1 MDYTTVALVFIAAAA
16 GTYGLASLFAPG
28 NPTRDRLARLT
39 GEARRTARREKWDKA
54 ARLATPMARLATS
67 SDKQVSDLKSRL
79 MQAGIRDESA
89 ATLFFAAKLV
99 LVIAL
104 PLLIVTGLAVA
115 GVDLDLVEL
124 ATSLLAGAVLGF
136 YLPTIW
142 LNRRATR
149 RQREIFNAFPDAV
162 DLLVVC
168 VEAGL
173 GLDAAIARAAQDM
186 ATRSVDLADELNLVS
201 IEMRVGA
208 TRERALRNLA
218 RRSGIEEVTSF
229 VAMMLQADRFGTS
242 IGQSLRVQS
251 DALRVKRRQRAE
263 EEAAKLP
270 LKMLFPL
277 IFFIFP
283 SLLLV
288 LLGPS
293 LIQVMKVLGPI
304 ANGG

>member
-39 GEARRTARREKWDKA
+39 GEARRSARREKWDKA

-67 SDKQVSDLKSRL
+67 SDKQVDDLKSRL
-79 MQAGIRDESA
+79 LQAGIRDEST

-104 PLLIVTGLAVA
+104 PLLIVTGLAIA

-173 GLDAAIARAAQDM
+173 GLDAAIARTAQDM